1 MINKIRENKLF
12 TVVVILIGL
21 FLFASITYYAVFSDS
36 WFDETNYGYKSW
48 LVAEGLAQPF
58 VDFGTKYPP
67 VALYSQTFIQD
78 VFGPSTFSA
87 RILSGFFLLGVIFL
101 IFDMLRR
108 RGGKWLGLLGVSLI
122 TFHTYTIVK
131 YIAAIPNA
139 MIVFLGL
146 LSIWFLHIKRLKVW
160 QSIALSSV
168 AMSMAVLVRY
178 NLLPALV
185 VLWFF
190 VLFKYRS
197 PKYFIL
203 SLLVSFATIGVLIV
217 PYLILD
223 AEHALSYFL
232 AMFGPLT
239 ALFPLDFFSLG
250 SGVADNSSG
259 SILNFFFNEGRLKI
273 VMQVLTTY
281 FHIWAILFSGLLMA
295 VYKWRGNIK
304 VFFDKNS
311 FLVLNFMFVILLFL
325 AHFFFGP
332 NRHKI
337 NVLYFVPFMVLS
349 ASYILHIVYSK
360 FVDAGV
366 WDKVRGV
373 IVPLIVAVIILA
385 SFSIAISGNDTIFF
399 NRFDYSDTDLNR
411 VNRGASYL
419 ESVTTFDDVILTID
433 NPDHVFIAGRY
444 MIPERINRHDSY
456 TDSDDE
462 VLLKRFAHYNT
473 NMFLVWLKEDTD
485 VFVVQRGTFNER
497 LEPISGGTD
506 LVTDVENI
514 LSTQYN
520 FAGSIEGVYPRK
532 DNRSGI
538 MDIYRKKDDK

>member
-1 MINKIRENKLF
+1 
-12 TVVVILIGL
+12 
-21 FLFASITYYAVFSDS
+21 
-36 WFDETNYGYKSW
+36 
-48 LVAEGLAQPF
+48 
-58 VDFGTKYPP
+58 
-67 VALYSQTFIQD
+67 
-78 VFGPSTFSA
+78 
-87 RILSGFFLLGVIFL
+87 
-101 IFDMLRR
+101 
-108 RGGKWLGLLGVSLI
+108 
-122 TFHTYTIVK
+122 K

-366 WDKVRGV
+366 WD
-373 IVPLIVAVIILA
+373 
-385 SFSIAISGNDTIFF
+385 
-399 NRFDYSDTDLNR
+399 
-411 VNRGASYL
+411 
-419 ESVTTFDDVILTID
+419 
-433 NPDHVFIAGRY
+433 
-444 MIPERINRHDSY
+444 
-456 TDSDDE
+456 
-462 VLLKRFAHYNT
+462 
-473 NMFLVWLKEDTD
+473 
-485 VFVVQRGTFNER
+485 
-497 LEPISGGTD
+497 
-506 LVTDVENI
+506 
-514 LSTQYN
+514 
-520 FAGSIEGVYPRK
+520 
-532 DNRSGI
+532 
-538 MDIYRKKDDK
+538 